1 MLVNIVIIEQD
12 RPQQSLLAYLLTFYL
27 IFISIIQH
35 LISMLVDVRHT
46 GYIICLNYR
55 PNLWGVLLH
64 LGHLHL
70 TWLYLRL
77 WVECFHHLHMII
89 VIFGDNFALIS
100 IFILLARILIVLL
113 EFNTAYGLVNSFYIE
128 FYRIYISI
136 LVYISI
142 L

>member
-12 RPQQSLLAYLLTFYL
+12 RLQQSLLACLLAFYL

-46 GYIICLNYR
+46 GYIIYPNYR

-128 FYRIYISI
+128 FYRIYIFI

>member
-1 MLVNIVIIEQD
+1 
-12 RPQQSLLAYLLTFYL
+12 
-27 IFISIIQH
+27 
-35 LISMLVDVRHT
+35 MLVDVRHT
-46 GYIICLNYR
+46 GYIIYPNYR

-77 WVECFHHLHMII
+77 WVECFNHLHMII

-128 FYRIYISI
+128 FYRIYIFI